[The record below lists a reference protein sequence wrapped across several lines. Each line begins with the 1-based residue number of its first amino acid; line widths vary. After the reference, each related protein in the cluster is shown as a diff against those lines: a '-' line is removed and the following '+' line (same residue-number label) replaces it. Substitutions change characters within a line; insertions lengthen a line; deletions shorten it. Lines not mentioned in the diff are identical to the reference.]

1 MTIQAFPYAE
11 VFAAVE
17 QQVIETGSKQ
27 LGAPAVREYLSEF
40 KTFAARHF
48 SDDEV
53 FWKLVLV
60 AFYSGFRA
68 ATVASKLEVI
78 RRHFPDW
85 QSVAQ
90 YGEADIQRIL
100 NDGEMIAHKGKVQGC
115 VDNARTLGILVNQY
129 GSFQAFLDSQLP
141 DDSLENLLL
150 LKELLQVK
158 FAYLGGI
165 TVYHFMT
172 DIGLN
177 VLKPDRVICRLF
189 HRLGL
194 LESEDQIFKAILEGR
209 RFAKATGLPIRYID
223 IVFVVFGQVKSPNAG
238 ISKGICLNEPQCAKC
253 SIRSSCAHGG
263 ATPHDPN

>member
-1 MTIQAFPYAE
+1 MTNQVFPYAK
-11 VFAAVE
+11 VFRALE
-17 QQVIETGSKQ
+17 QQVIEIGSEQ
-27 LGAPAVREYLSEF
+27 LGAQAVGKYLSEF
-40 KTFAARHF
+40 KTFAARSF

-68 ATVASKLEVI
+68 ATVTSKLEVI
-78 RRHFPDW
+78 RQHFPNW
-85 QSVAQ
+85 QAVAQ
-90 YGEADIQRIL
+90 YGQADIQRIL

-115 VDNARTLGILVNQY
+115 VDNARTLGLLVEQY
-129 GSFQAFLDSQLP
+129 GSFQSFLNSQLP
-141 DDSLENLLL
+141 DDTLENLLL
-150 LKELLQVK
+150 LKELLQTK

-194 LESEDQIFKAILEGR
+194 LESEEQIFKAILEGR

-223 IVFVVFGQVKSPNAG
+223 IVFVVFGQVASPQVG
-238 ISKGICLNEPQCAKC
+238 ISKGVCLNEPRCSVCAIKAQCSRQGVAEL
-253 SIRSSCAHGG
+253 
-263 ATPHDPN
+263 T